1 VNASSSTVVAGERA
15 TRGVPAG
22 RAGPRIPVPRRR
34 RYDSTLTWKYRRS
47 IALALAPAVAIF
59 GTIFVVP
66 IGTLLVTS
74 LFTWDSSGLE
84 FAGIENFRRLLED
97 AAFWAAMRVQTIWL
111 AASTLVHVP
120 LAVIVALILARK
132 MPGWKVFRTVFFLP
146 NIVSYAALAMVFVA
160 FYNARYGMLN
170 ESLSGIGLSEVRQDW
185 LFTPSTALAAI
196 IATWLFHVG
205 LFTVII
211 MAEIASIPESLYEAA
226 TVDGAKPW
234 QRDLFITLPLL
245 RTVVGT
251 CMILAAT
258 MSLIYFEGIF
268 LMTGGGPA
276 DATLNL
282 PMFAYRHYSQF
293 NWGYANAIGVVILL
307 LGVLAILTIRR
318 VFRVREAAR

>member
-1 VNASSSTVVAGERA
+1 
-15 TRGVPAG
+15 
-22 RAGPRIPVPRRR
+22 
-34 RYDSTLTWKYRRS
+34 
-47 IALALAPAVAIF
+47 
-59 GTIFVVP
+59 
-66 IGTLLVTS
+66 
-74 LFTWDSSGLE
+74 
-84 FAGIENFRRLLED
+84 
-97 AAFWAAMRVQTIWL
+97 MRVQTIWL

-170 ESLSGIGLSEVRQDW
+170 ESLSGIGLSELRQDW

-226 TVDGAKPW
+226 TVDGAKAW

-245 RTVVGT
+245 RTVIGT

-293 NWGYANAIGVVILL
+293 NWGYANAIGVIILL
-307 LGVLAILTIRR
+307 MGVLAILTIRR
-318 VFRVREAAR
+318 VFRGREVA